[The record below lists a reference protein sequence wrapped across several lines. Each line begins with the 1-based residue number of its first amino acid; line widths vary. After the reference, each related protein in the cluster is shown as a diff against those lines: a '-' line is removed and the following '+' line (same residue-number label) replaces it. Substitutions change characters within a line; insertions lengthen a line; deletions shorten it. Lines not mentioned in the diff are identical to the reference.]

1 MAINKCCCCIP
12 LRAGV
17 IIISIIWLL
26 VGAYQTIRGII
37 NLVSLPGTDGNG
49 IFSVGLFQNLRAFII
64 ITIVLYALVTIGAAF
79 GLFVVICANKSRML
93 LIYSKIAYCIA
104 AIQIISNILDIIAI
118 ALFNKEMEKICQE
131 FSSFQ
136 SNNSCST
143 INKASLAYG
152 IIITIIVAIF
162 VIYFAI
168 VISAYAH
175 RKREN
180 EDANKDNNPPYY

>member
-37 NLVSLPGTDGNG
+37 NLVSLPGTD
-49 IFSVGLFQNLRAFII
+49 
-64 ITIVLYALVTIGAAF
+64 VTIGAAF